1 MGGAIVLPGLRS
13 TPPTSLVPINA
24 GNPLT
29 RGLCAVSYPV
39 GANVLTV
46 TQGGLSDLFATKS
59 GAAAITQGSVRALA
73 AAYSTVTTA
82 SWRLSASANRTDTVF
97 ERPTNAATVLA
108 FVMRRGGNPNG
119 NAPIFMR
126 GAPLTAPYTAYGIV
140 DGGGTGVFQVACS
153 AGGVYTALNGA
164 TIPNMVPVVLVL
176 RYDGAKLESWM
187 GGVATSSNVACSG
200 SLSYPNDPV
209 TSGPSIG
216 NFYSYTNNARS
227 FNGDVYLTAVWDR
240 ALSDTEIRSV
250 SANPYQV
257 LKSPRRALWLD
268 VVAGLSS
275 VSNDVVL
282 SYNLLSYA
290 QQHKTIEWNTLNSVN
305 TDGSVSWDI
314 NTSVTSDKT
323 FSWDAL
329 NQVIADKVIE
339 WNLEQ
344 YVQSD
349 KGMSWD
355 ILNNV
360 VSDGILSWNTTSSV
374 TTDVNT
380 TWNIVSSVFA
390 DKTINYDILVSANQD
405 VSLSWNI
412 NQFVFADKGLV
423 WDIEST
429 MLTAFADLP
438 LRYDIVNSVYKDFNT
453 YWNLLQSTY
462 SDNTIS
468 FNALNS
474 VLQDQSIAWGIS
486 EAVVNDLI
494 ITANLLSATQQD
506 LTLVW
511 DSAGIVSGDLIIK
524 YNISTDAVILP
535 PIERILKISLQDR
548 TLKVVQQSRI
558 LSIQ

>member
-1 MGGAIVLPGLRS
+1 MGGVILQLPRQQAPS
-13 TPPTSLVPINA
+13 TPLAIDWS
-24 GNPLT
+24 NPLT
-29 RGLCAVSYPV
+29 AGLRRAWFASTGLDHVS
-39 GANVLTV
+39 GARATNNSPSNNVPGQNQYGQTLRCSGAQAMQSYTLPNIAGMSKEFTVLTV
-46 TQGGLSDLFATKS
+46 STTLSGAPPLAGVWGSSGNRQFLLAINSSRLPLIAVTDGAVNRIYTATSATVPASSRTVVAGGWKASGDVCSLWVNGFPVAGTKTGTAISSLASTSLPVSVAAQNTGGAGALSGDIELVLIFSRLLSDVE
-59 GAAAITQGSVRALA
+59 IRAL
-73 AAYSTVTTA
+73 
-82 SWRLSASANRTDTVF
+82 
-97 ERPTNAATVLA
+97 
-108 FVMRRGGNPNG
+108 
-119 NAPIFMR
+119 
-126 GAPLTAPYTAYGIV
+126 
-140 DGGGTGVFQVACS
+140 
-153 AGGVYTALNGA
+153 
-164 TIPNMVPVVLVL
+164 TI
-176 RYDGAKLESWM
+176 
-187 GGVATSSNVACSG
+187 
-200 SLSYPNDPV
+200 
-209 TSGPSIG
+209 
-216 NFYSYTNNARS
+216 
-227 FNGDVYLTAVWDR
+227 
-240 ALSDTEIRSV
+240 
-250 SANPYQV
+250 NPYQI
-257 LKSPRRALWLD
+257 LRSRRNYLVDAIT
-268 VVAGLSS
+268 GLSS

-290 QQHKTIEWNTLNSVN
+290 QQDKTIEWNTLNSVN

-494 ITANLLSATQQD
+494 ITANLLSSSQQD

-511 DSAGIVSGDLIIK
+511 DSAGIVSGDLVIK

-535 PIERILKISLQDR
+535 PIERILKISIQDRTLKVLQQSLQDR